1 MMPNAASERS
11 EREDHDHN
19 PNPTTADDV
28 QRFMMGVFQLQAK
41 VAEVGQMVMTLS
53 AQAATLSG
61 LMSSGA
67 MVSGAVPVVPTLST
81 GVPSAGVALEFPT
94 TRTLRGTPPPP
105 VMDGHEAVPVP
116 SPPANPGPRH
126 RRPRATAA
134 KAVAAPPNPG
144 PPKPSAPKS
153 DIELALAKRPLT
165 TRLLAKATGLSV
177 SAAAESAKA
186 LAEEGKV
193 RNIGDPDHPVWMAVT
208 TWPGLPWD
216 RATSDAL
223 KDLVTQLLD
232 GRNFSFEQL
241 VTATGAPSGKV
252 DQALTKLKFK
262 DLVTIIE
269 PESGRKLIYTLNLKP
284 DPAHAHLKKKRYR

>member
-1 MMPNAASERS
+1 MMSTATASERTEQERS
-11 EREDHDHN
+11 ERAEEIR
-19 PNPTTADDV
+19 
-28 QRFMMGVFQLQAK
+28 QFMVSVFSLQEK
-41 VAEVGQMVMTLS
+41 VAQVAQMAMTLS
-53 AQAATLSG
+53 AQAASLSG
-61 LMSSGA
+61 EVRGELRGTAVGVMPALAAGA
-67 MVSGAVPVVPTLST
+67 PWTIEVPQARIP
-81 GVPSAGVALEFPT
+81 
-94 TRTLRGTPPPP
+94 RGTPPPP
-105 VMDGHEAVPVP
+105 VTDGEGVQETRPSPVP
-116 SPPANPGPRH
+116 QANPGPRH

-134 KAVAAPPNPG
+134 KAAAAPPNPG

-269 PESGRKLIYTLNLKP
+269 PESGRKLIYTLNPKP
-284 DPAHAHLKKKRYR
+284 NPAHAHLKKKRYR